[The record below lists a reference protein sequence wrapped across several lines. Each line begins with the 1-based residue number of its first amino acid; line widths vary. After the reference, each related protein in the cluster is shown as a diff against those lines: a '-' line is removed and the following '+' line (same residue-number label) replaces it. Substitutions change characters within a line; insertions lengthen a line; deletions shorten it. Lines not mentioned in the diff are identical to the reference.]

1 MKKNIYLVL
10 FGLLLGI
17 GAVSCDNE
25 SEDLFEQTAA
35 ERKKE
40 AVKEYDEALKSAE
53 NGWLLQYFPD
63 ENQKYGGY
71 NYVVKFNQQDTA
83 KVWIGLVPDSDPQVS
98 LYDVVSYGGPVLS
111 FNTYNFFMHFFAN
124 PSEDE
129 YNAKGGD
136 FEFLMTSNESD
147 MITLQGLKTRNDM
160 RLIKMTETP
169 KEYFTKAKAVMD
181 FLDGA
186 SMGTTVKETPVT
198 VILKG
203 RVLTFVYQDGSENT
217 IEDVAFIP
225 TDKGIRLYKPIEILG
240 VSAQDFTLDTEKK
253 QFIDDNGAMTIDIAF
268 APVDLTLDTWLI
280 ATDVEADRSAAFKAA
295 YDAVYAANAKTWG
308 EVLEANIKFGNCYP
322 KYGDIGISMTS
333 SGYRAHYNLA
343 YGGVVGHDDYLKVL
357 KIDGGFNWKWYGHL
371 EPMVD
376 FIANNAPYKTEI
388 DNADDPAVVKLTSA
402 NNPDVW
408 FILRK

>member
-1 MKKNIYLVL
+1 MMKNIYIVL
-10 FGLLLGI
+10 FTLLLGI

-25 SEDLFEQTAA
+25 SEDLFEQSAA
-35 ERKKE
+35 ERKTE
-40 AVKEYDEALKSAE
+40 AIKEYDEALKSAE
-53 NGWLLQYFPD
+53 KGWLFQYFP
-63 ENQKYGGY
+63 EKNQKYGGY
-71 NYVVKFNQQDTA
+71 NYVVKFNQNDTA
-83 KVWIGLVPDSDPQVS
+83 QVWIGLAPDADAQES
-98 LYDVVSYGGPVLS
+98 LYDVISYGGPVLS
-111 FNTYNFFMHFFAN
+111 FNTYNAFMHFFAN
-124 PSEDE
+124 PSQDLP
-129 YNAKGGD
+129 NAREGD
-136 FEFLMTSNESD
+136 FEFKLMSNEEDVILVS
-147 MITLQGLKTRNDM
+147 GVKTGNDM

-181 FLDGA
+181 FLEGS
-186 SMGTTVKETPVT
+186 SMGTTVEGTPVT
-198 VILKG
+198 VILSG
-203 RVLTFVYQDGSENT
+203 RVLTFVYNNGKENVSEQ
-217 IEDVAFIP
+217 VGFIP

-308 EVLEANIKFGNCYP
+308 EELEANIKFGNCYP

-376 FIANNAPYKTEI
+376 FIADNAPYKTEI